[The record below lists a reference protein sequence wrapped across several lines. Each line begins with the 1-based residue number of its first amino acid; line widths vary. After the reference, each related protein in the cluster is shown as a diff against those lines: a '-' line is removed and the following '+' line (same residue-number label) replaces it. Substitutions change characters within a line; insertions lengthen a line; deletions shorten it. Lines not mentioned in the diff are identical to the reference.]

1 MRQLIIARK
10 DLNMSA
16 GKFAAQCCHASL
28 AYFAHLITD
37 NAARELDDGYE
48 LCSAVSYL
56 GDKETYRIYKNA
68 DLCRWSKETFERGEK
83 YFYYKIP
90 PIELVAEKDVK
101 YHYDSD
107 IKIERTMME
116 DWFNGTFTKTI
127 CEAKNKTQ
135 LLKAKT
141 IAEEMG
147 MVEGED
153 FFLIRDACFTELTPE
168 EYDENGQGNVLT
180 CIGFKPLPDD
190 TAHQI
195 SRKFQLYK

>member
-16 GKFAAQCCHASL
+16 GKLAAQCCHASL
-28 AYFAHLITD
+28 AYFAHLITE
-37 NAARELDDGYE
+37 NAAKEIDDGYE
-48 LCSAVSYL
+48 LCPTVSYF
-56 GDKETYRIYKNA
+56 GDKKTYRPYKQA
-68 DLCRWSKETFERGEK
+68 DLCRWSKEAFERGEM
-83 YFYYKIP
+83 YFYYKYP
-90 PIELVAEKDVK
+90 PMELVAEKDVK

-107 IKIERTMME
+107 IKIERAMME